1 MRLSHQGGF
10 EHVGER
16 GGIDLDEWY
25 HRHLPLISVHRS
37 SGSGEDEAEP
47 KKSSRDEVVERDLNE
62 AIEGGDGPVR
72 PIKAQP
78 EHAPDH
84 ESNPYYDDNSQY
96 AVSEIWL
103 TALVDSLLRLYLPP
117 EEYNVVVERIMVR
130 EILARSVLG
139 GIAKRLCASWFW
151 YSLLLKF
158 IPLRTTTRSG
168 SVHTAP
174 TSKGASDG
182 VKHGPVGQVVEAI
195 WRTYLSILSLSIMI
209 WMTLLKLW
217 STATWTMATLSSA
230 PKVRHRY
237 TSQWISLGR
246 AVLGIDGNVALERKW
261 LTRITWGVLEVVL
274 ELFSPMLDR

>member
-1 MRLSHQGGF
+1 M
-10 EHVGER
+10 
-16 GGIDLDEWY
+16 DDWY

-37 SGSGEDEAEP
+37 TGSGEDEAEP
-47 KKSSRDEVVERDLNE
+47 KKSSRDEVIERDLNE

-78 EHAPDH
+78 GKHAPDH
-84 ESNPYYDDNSQY
+84 ESDPNYDDDSEY

-103 TALVDSLLRLYLPP
+103 TALVDPLLRLYLPP
-117 EEYNVVVERIMVR
+117 EEYSVVVERIMVR

-158 IPLRTTTRSG
+158 IPLRTTRSG

-174 TSKGASDG
+174 TSKGASGGLEGG
-182 VKHGPVGQVVEAI
+182 VKHGPLGQVVEAI

-209 WMTLLKLW
+209 WMILLKLW
-217 STATWTMATLSSA
+217 STAAWTMATLSSA
-230 PKVRHRY
+230 PKHVRNRY

-274 ELFSPMLDR
+274 DLFSPMLDR

>member
-1 MRLSHQGGF
+1 
-10 EHVGER
+10 V
-16 GGIDLDEWY
+16 
-25 HRHLPLISVHRS
+25 
-37 SGSGEDEAEP
+37 EDEAEP
-47 KKSSRDEVVERDLNE
+47 KKSTREEVIERDLNE
-62 AIEGGDGPVR
+62 AIEGGNEPVR

-84 ESNPYYDDNSQY
+84 KSNPNNDDNSQY

-130 EILARSVLG
+130 EMLARSVLG

-158 IPLRTTTRSG
+158 IPLRTTRSG
-168 SVHTAP
+168 SVHTPP
-174 TSKGASDG
+174 TSKGASYG
-182 VKHGPVGQVVEAI
+182 VKPGPVGQVVEAI

-209 WMTLLKLW
+209 WMILLKLW
-217 STATWTMATLSSA
+217 STATRTMATLSSA
-230 PKVRHRY
+230 PKVRNRY

-274 ELFSPMLDR
+274 DLFSPMLDR